1 MLGVNMVVQIEG
13 RPVSDSFCEQFAKLE
28 LETSSEN
35 LIVRVR
41 TLLQNPPKSM
51 GELSQQ
57 LQKLF
62 NWQVNIP
69 DSVYLSSWD
78 ERKKSQPVETMQELD
93 RFRNNANSRINELA
107 AQTGRQLG
115 FQEVSWRICGTSG
128 YDSDVDI
135 TASTPT
141 NNIEELVLYKL
152 LRDCIH
158 FCCFGGASGQQL
170 DTECYMPHIA
180 EFDLLQYVSPA
191 DAITAEKAAVVL
203 QRYVSLYYD
212 RDLYERTKHE
222 DLQAISDPAEKELM
236 QRLHLQ
242 VEELMTHLKG
252 IGGCEKISISSRLA
266 AFASHVQDKIARAT
280 HQGNETELGALQ
292 LKLHALLLVLAVL
305 QVGGTFSVAEGKV
318 TLLDAGGQVCDT
330 EVKKRKNSLTK
341 CYERKSNEVLET
353 CPQFR
358 RKASL
363 SLLGTLQHSDEVAR
377 YVLQEEVEKLLNPP
391 FEVSTFQNLIIAAYE
406 EAQQLKAA
414 LYENMDP
421 IRAGK
426 YALRVTRHLH
436 QALKQCEQPPQL
448 FLKQAEK
455 LERISNNLE
464 KCKRKQALSSEIATI
479 MLSEEIGNSLARR
492 GSADFTRIKSFVS
505 HMFADCDAQTRTEKE
520 HLDFLKKMLI
530 GAKDFF
536 VDLQKPE
543 IEEILVAHAGY
554 GCSERIHNDAVRLTL
569 QDLNVEQFFSEV
581 VTLGRN
587 VREYARRKGLLPLSK
602 PEMAKPFDFVALLK
616 EAGCFLG

>member
-1 MLGVNMVVQIEG
+1 MVVQIEG
-13 RPVSDSFCEQFAKLE
+13 RPVSDSFCEQFAKLG
-28 LETSSEN
+28 LETLSEN
-35 LIVRVR
+35 LVVRVR
-41 TLLQNPPKSM
+41 TLLQNPPNSM
-51 GELSQQ
+51 GELCQQ

-62 NWQVNIP
+62 NWQV
-69 DSVYLSSWD
+69 DSPYSIHFSSWD
-78 ERKKSQPVETMQELD
+78 EHKKSQPAETMQELD
-93 RFRNNANSRINELA
+93 RVRNDANSRINELA

-135 TASTPT
+135 TASTPA

-158 FCCFGGASGQQL
+158 FCCFGGTSGKQF

-191 DAITAEKAAVVL
+191 DAINAEKAAVVL
-203 QRYVSLYYD
+203 QRYVSLQFD

-222 DLQAISDPAEKELM
+222 DIEAITDPAEKELM

-242 VEELMTHLKG
+242 VEALMSYLKG
-252 IGGCEKISISSRLA
+252 VGGCEKISISAKLA
-266 AFASHVQDKIARAT
+266 AFASHVQEKIAHAT
-280 HQGNETELGALQ
+280 RLGNETDLAALQ

-305 QVGGTFSVAEGKV
+305 QVGGTFSVGEGKV
-318 TLLDAGGQVCDT
+318 TLLHAGGQVCDH
-330 EVKKRKNSLTK
+330 EVNKRKNSLTK
-341 CYERKSNEVLET
+341 CYERKSDEVLES
-353 CPQFR
+353 CPQIR

-363 SLLGTLQHSDEVAR
+363 SLLGTLHHSDEIAR
-377 YVLQEEVEKLLNPP
+377 YVLQEEIVKLLNPP
-391 FEVSTFQNLIIAAYE
+391 FEASTFQNLIIAAYE

-414 LYENMDP
+414 LYHDMDA

-436 QALKQCEQPPQL
+436 QALKQCEQPPQI
-448 FLKQAEK
+448 FLKQAER

-464 KCKRKQALSSEIATI
+464 KCKRKQALSSEIATL
-479 MLSEEIGNSLARR
+479 MLSEEIGNSLAKR

-505 HMFADCDAQTRTEKE
+505 HMFADCDAETRTQKE
-520 HLDFLKKMLI
+520 HLNFLKKTLI

-543 IEEILVAHAGY
+543 IHEILVAHAGY
-554 GCSERIHNDAVRLTL
+554 GCSERIYNDAVRLTL

-587 VREYARRKGLLPLSK
+587 MREYARRKGLLPPSK